1 MQVHF
6 TMKISNNTSRQV
18 IRWRWHCLRLIGLAL
33 MLAAFWYKDR
43 AIDLIATSIVVF
55 VGALASKAFDED
67 LLVEVFDDGDRL
79 RFKLD
84 EVHVSI
90 SLTDVKEVVFQ
101 DGGDGKDTVT
111 ILICHDTPFGRQV
124 ELVPEPNLKFQG
136 NPKHWFND
144 LQKRVFEAKA
154 NVADAV
160 NGESVDASYKSILA
174 ASDQNRM

>member
-1 MQVHF
+1 
-6 TMKISNNTSRQV
+6 MKISNNTSRQG

-43 AIDLIATSIVVF
+43 SVDLIATSIVVF
-55 VGALASKAFDED
+55 VGALASKALGED

-79 RFKLD
+79 RFELD

-90 SLTDVKEVVFQ
+90 SLTDVKEVVFK

-154 NVADAV
+154 NVAAAV

-174 ASDQNRM
+174 AGDQNQM